1 MLCVILL
8 VRPKVEVVPS
18 GIAVR
23 ILPKGISR
31 VLVKSI
37 RALQIHPLVPLVSVV
52 LGPSVHVPDQE
63 PALWKVP
70 VVERGPGLTAFDQE
84 VLLFAERDL
93 VHRPPGCHGREDHVL
108 HILPHLDQAVV
119 IRPDPAELFE
129 AVRAEGGGA
138 VVSAPPDR
146 SRSHEPPSPDARR
159 ILARR

>member
-8 VRPKVEVVPS
+8 VRPEIEVVPS
-18 GIAVR
+18 GIAVG

-31 VLVKSI
+31 VLVESV

-63 PALWKVP
+63 PAFRNVP
-70 VVERGPGLTAFDQE
+70 IVERGPGLTAFDQE

-93 VHRPPGCHGREDHVL
+93 VHRPPGCHGRKDHVL
-108 HILPHLDQAVV
+108 HILPHLDQTVV

-129 AVRAEGGGA
+129 AVRAEGGA